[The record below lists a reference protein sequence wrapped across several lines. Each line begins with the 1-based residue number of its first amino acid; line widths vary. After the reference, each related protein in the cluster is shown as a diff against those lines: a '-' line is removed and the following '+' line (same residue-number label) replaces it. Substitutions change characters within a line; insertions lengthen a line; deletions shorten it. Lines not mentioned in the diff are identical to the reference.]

1 MSDYCRHKVVRMKV
15 NLESLGVSSLWDI
28 EDEYEDL
35 FGNGDVGKF
44 DIAPT
49 EEDFIDYVLYRSYG
63 EECGEWGKV
72 RKLKE
77 KESEKYVEIFQQIYP
92 NVKPEDLRYVD
103 FCWYNCSEAPDY
115 FDEASDDFYDEI

>member
-63 EECGEWGKV
+63 EECGEWGKI
-72 RKLKE
+72 RKLTE